1 MIDIKDGIQFDP
13 GFIQHISAFE
23 PNIEYVYDTLSTCRN
38 FNQKKMQFKMFYPK
52 IQSLLKNYL
61 GFYLGCILWAVYIKN
76 LDDEKPILNNL
87 CFGGEY
93 SENDT
98 LEEID
103 FIKKYIEQL
112 KKDVKYYT
120 GQNFSIDSQSLN
132 ILDAYRNFLKEN
144 KGFVETKTTKD
155 IKLPE
160 GFKTP
165 SDKDLK
171 EILEGIEKV
180 IENGKL
186 YELFPLAEKVL

>member
-1 MIDIKDGIQFDP
+1 MIDIEDGVQFDP

-23 PNIEYVYDTLSTCRN
+23 PNIEYVYNTLSTCRN

-76 LDDEKPILNNL
+76 LDEKPILNNL

-93 SENDT
+93 SENDS
-98 LEEID
+98 LEEVD

>member
-1 MIDIKDGIQFDP
+1 MIDIKDGVQFDP

-23 PNIEYVYDTLSTCRN
+23 PNIEYVYDTISTCRN

-76 LDDEKPILNNL
+76 LDEKPILNNL

-132 ILDAYRNFLKEN
+132 ILDAYRDFLKEN

>member
-1 MIDIKDGIQFDP
+1 MIDIKDGVQFDP

-23 PNIEYVYDTLSTCRN
+23 PNIEYVYNTLSTCRN

-76 LDDEKPILNNL
+76 LDEKPILNNL

-120 GQNFSIDSQSLN
+120 GQNFSIDTQSQN
-132 ILDAYRNFLKEN
+132 ILHAYRNFLKEN

-171 EILEGIEKV
+171 EILECIEKV

>member
-1 MIDIKDGIQFDP
+1 MIDIKDGVQFDP

-23 PNIEYVYDTLSTCRN
+23 PNIEYVYNTLSTCRN

-76 LDDEKPILNNL
+76 LDEKPILNNL

-98 LEEID
+98 LEEIN

>member
-1 MIDIKDGIQFDP
+1 MNFNDGVQFDP

-23 PNIEYVYDTLSTCRN
+23 PNIEYVYNTLSTCRN

-76 LDDEKPILNNL
+76 LDEKPILNNL

-93 SENDT
+93 SENDS
-98 LEEID
+98 LEEVD

-132 ILDAYRNFLKEN
+132 ILDAYRNFLKDN

-155 IKLPE
+155 IKLPQ

>member
-1 MIDIKDGIQFDP
+1 MIDIKDGVQFDP

-23 PNIEYVYDTLSTCRN
+23 PNIEYVYNTLGSYKN

-61 GFYLGCILWAVYIKN
+61 GFYLGCILWAFYIKN
-76 LDDEKPILNNL
+76 LDEKPVLNNL

-93 SENDT
+93 SEKDT
-98 LEEID
+98 LEEVD
-103 FIKKYIEQL
+103 FIEKYIEQL

-120 GQNFSIDSQSLN
+120 GQNFSTDAESLN
-132 ILDAYRNFLKEN
+132 ILDAYREFLKEN
-144 KGFVETKTTKD
+144 KGFVETKTTTD
-155 IKLPE
+155 IKLPK

-165 SDKDLK
+165 SEKDLQ
-171 EILEGIEKV
+171 EILDGIEGV

-186 YELFPLAEKVL
+186 YELFPLAQKVL

>member
-23 PNIEYVYDTLSTCRN
+23 PNIEYVYNTLSTCRN

-112 KKDVKYYT
+112 KKDVRYYT

>member
-1 MIDIKDGIQFDP
+1 MIDIKDGVQFDP

-23 PNIEYVYDTLSTCRN
+23 PNIEYVYNTLNTCRN

-76 LDDEKPILNNL
+76 LDEKPILNNL

-165 SDKDLK
+165 SEKDLK

>member
-1 MIDIKDGIQFDP
+1 MNFNDGVQFDP

-23 PNIEYVYDTLSTCRN
+23 PNIEYVYNTLSTCRN

-76 LDDEKPILNNL
+76 LDEKPILNNL

>member
-1 MIDIKDGIQFDP
+1 MIDIKDGVQFDP

-23 PNIEYVYDTLSTCRN
+23 PNIEYVYNTLGSCRN

-76 LDDEKPILNNL
+76 LDEKPILNNL

-98 LEEID
+98 LEEVD
-103 FIKKYIEQL
+103 FIEKYIEQL

-120 GQNFSIDSQSLN
+120 GQNFSIDAESLN
-132 ILDAYRNFLKEN
+132 ILDAYREFLKEN
-144 KGFVETKTTKD
+144 KGFVETKTTTD
-155 IKLPE
+155 IKLPK

-165 SDKDLK
+165 SEKDLQA
-171 EILEGIEKV
+171 ILDGIERV

-186 YELFPLAEKVL
+186 HELFPLAQKVL

>member
-1 MIDIKDGIQFDP
+1 MIDTKDGVHFDP

-23 PNIEYVYDTLSTCRN
+23 PNIEYVYNTLNSCRN

-61 GFYLGCILWAVYIKN
+61 GFYLGCILWAVYISN
-76 LDDEKPILNNL
+76 LDEKPILNNL
-87 CFGGEY
+87 CFGGDY

-98 LEEID
+98 LEEVD
-103 FIKKYIEQL
+103 FIEKYIEQL

-120 GQNFSIDSQSLN
+120 GQNFSFDEKNLE
-132 ILDAYRNFLKEN
+132 ILKAYREFLKAN

-155 IKLPE
+155 IKLPANL
-160 GFKTP
+160 KKP
-165 SDKDLK
+165 SEKDLE
-171 EILEGIEKV
+171 EILSGIEKV
-180 IENGKL
+180 IDDGKL